1 MAGPVVSAAPHCI
14 LAVKVIPNARR
25 NELAGRLGAA
35 VKIKIHAPAI
45 EGRANDALC
54 DFLAERLG
62 IPRRSISMIG
72 GTTSRQK
79 RVRIENLSLDEVHS
93 RLGL

>member
-1 MAGPVVSAAPHCI
+1 MSAAPHCI
-14 LAVKVIPNARR
+14 LALKVIPNAKR

-35 VKIKIHAPAI
+35 LKIKIHAPAI

-62 IPRRSISMIG
+62 IPRRSISMIS